1 MQPKCAKLKEVMGL
15 KKAFIRVF
23 GEEQLVKDHDTAM
36 RNRNVQQVSKHPNR
50 GDSE

>member
-1 MQPKCAKLKEVMGL
+1 MQLRCAKLKEVMGL

-36 RNRNVQQVSKHPNR
+36 RNRNVQQVSKHRNR
-50 GDSE
+50 GDSK